1 MIDSDLEA
9 AGVRRVLGTMVN
21 ASGVVLAKAVPLAR
35 VDAFATAGLGA
46 APVWDVYTVDGA
58 IAFTGAITAVG
69 DRRLRLDRDALALL
83 GDGAAWGPVD
93 IVTQDGEPVPSCPR
107 TALRTATA
115 RLADAGLRALV
126 GHELEMVLVAPDG
139 SPLETGSWVPYGAT
153 GLLDHAAFVDDLI
166 TSCDRAGI
174 GLEQVHAE
182 YGRQQLELSLPPA
195 PPVEAADAVVLARV
209 VIGQVARR
217 HGVRASFSPAPFP
230 GTVGSGAHQHLSLT
244 RDGVPLFSGG
254 TGPRGLTADGAA
266 ALGALVA
273 GLPQVQALFGG
284 SVLSGTRLA
293 PGGWSGAFRC
303 WGTENREA
311 AVRYLAARAGNP
323 YGANVEVKVVDPSS
337 CVYLASAAVLALAL
351 DGIERGTGLPPEV
364 VDDPSTVPEGDR
376 AAAGLELLPTDLT
389 TVLDALDGSTL
400 VRGLLGDAV
409 VDATLAVR
417 RLELETFGG
426 LEVDEVA
433 RRLRLAWSA

>member
-21 ASGVVLAKAVPLAR
+21 ASGLVLAKAVPRAR

-46 APVWDVYTVDGA
+46 APVWDVYAVDGA
-58 IAFTGAITAVG
+58 IAFTDAITAVG

-93 IVTQDGEPVPSCPR
+93 IVDQDGHPVPSCPR
-107 TALRTATA
+107 TTLRDVTA
-115 RLADAGLRALV
+115 RLRAAGLDALV
-126 GHELEMVLVAPDG
+126 GHELELVLVTPDG

-153 GLLDHAAFVDDLI
+153 GLLDHAELLDDLVAA
-166 TSCDRAGI
+166 CARAGI
-174 GLEQVHAE
+174 PIEQVHAE

-195 PPVEAADAVVLARV
+195 PPVEAADAAVLARV
-209 VIGQVARR
+209 VVGQVARR

-230 GTVGSGAHQHLSLT
+230 GSVGNGAHQHLSLT

-254 TGPRGLTADGAA
+254 DGPRGLTSDGAA

-273 GLPQVQALFGG
+273 GLPQVQALLGG
-284 SVLSGTRLA
+284 SVLSGTRLT

-311 AVRYLAARAGNP
+311 AVRYLAAGVGNP

-337 CVYLASAAVLALAL
+337 CVYLASAAILALAL
-351 DGIERGTGLPPEV
+351 DGIERSVGLPDEV
-364 VDDPSTVPEGDR
+364 VDDPSVVPEGER
-376 AAAGLELLPTDLT
+376 AAAGLELLPSDLGV
-389 TVLDALDGSTL
+389 VLDALDGSTL

-417 RLELETFGG
+417 RLERETFAGVE
-426 LEVDEVA
+426 LDEVA
-433 RRLRLAWSA
+433 RALRLAWSA